1 MELEKFEELARKVEA
16 LLNRVENLA
25 AMKIDLEARLQ
36 EKEGLIGSLNQKIS
50 TYEQERNQVRLKV
63 DELLGR
69 LDEHQNA

>member
-16 LLNRVENLA
+16 LLNRVEDLA
-25 AMKIDLEARLQ
+25 AKKNDLEARLL
-36 EKEGLIGSLNQKIS
+36 EKEGLIDSLNQKIS